1 MSKLTFGF
9 IVGGD
14 DKYYKNLMR
23 ACESLER
30 VEQDHE
36 ILILDMDNRLEIDD
50 PKVKIVYSDK
60 DKLEERYIKNGGDDR
75 NWFQPHAWAERYN
88 LYKHV
93 ETDYCIYLDTDC
105 VVINDRTDELIEESE
120 DQFLVA
126 QHWWVPTLND
136 YLRMVPVDQTG
147 LDKYLPEDDSK
158 YLYAASGA
166 FLFQKDKHVDLFT
179 RYNEIYQDIF
189 GDDGV
194 HQGVT
199 DELILCLA
207 MNEVGGYKFTNG
219 SFNHCAAA
227 DQQDMK
233 LEDGI
238 FYGKNPQEDEYKKVF
253 AFHAAY
259 QNIPSLIAHSPG
271 FTEDIKKVMYWED
284 YR

>member
-36 ILILDMDNRLEIDD
+36 IVIIDMEDRLDIDD
-50 PKVKIVYSDK
+50 PKVKIVSGVGQQVDN
-60 DKLEERYIKNGGDDR
+60 EDDR
-75 NWFQPHAWAERYN
+75 NWFQPHIWKERYN

-105 VVINDRTDELIEESE
+105 VIVNDRTDELIEESE
-120 DQFLVA
+120 DEFLIA
-126 QHWWVPTLND
+126 QHWWVPTLGD
-136 YLRMVPVDQTG
+136 YVKQVDVDQTG
-147 LDKYLPEDDSK
+147 LDDYLPPNLSGYD
-158 YLYAASGA
+158 YAASGA
-166 FLFQKDKHVDLFT
+166 FLFKKGMQDELFT
-179 RYNEIYQDIF
+179 RYNEIYENIF
-189 GDDGV
+189 KDGGV
-194 HQGVT
+194 HAGVT
-199 DELILCLA
+199 DELVLCLA

-227 DQQDMK
+227 NQQDMK

-259 QNIPSLIAHSPG
+259 QNVPSLISHSPG
-271 FTEDIKKVMYWED
+271 FVEDIKKVMYWED

>member
-36 ILILDMDNRLEIDD
+36 IVIIDMEDRLEIDD
-50 PKVKIVYSDK
+50 PKVKIVSGVGQQV
-60 DKLEERYIKNGGDDR
+60 ENEDDR
-75 NWFQPHAWAERYN
+75 NWFQPHIWKERYN

-105 VVINDRTDELIEESE
+105 VIVNDRTDELIEESE
-120 DQFLVA
+120 DKFLIA
-126 QHWWVPTLND
+126 QHWWVPTLED
-136 YLRMVPVDQTG
+136 YVKQVAVDQTG
-147 LDKYLPEDDSK
+147 LDEYLPSDLSTYD
-158 YLYAASGA
+158 YAASGA
-166 FLFQKDKHVDLFT
+166 FLFKKGMQDELFT
-179 RYNEIYQDIF
+179 RYNEIYENIF
-189 GDDGV
+189 KDGGV
-194 HQGVT
+194 HTGVT
-199 DELILCLA
+199 DELVLCLA

-227 DQQDMK
+227 NQQDMK

-259 QNIPSLIAHSPG
+259 QNVPSLVSHSPG
-271 FTEDIKKVMYWED
+271 FVEDIKKVMYWED

>member
-36 ILILDMDNRLEIDD
+36 IVIIDMEDRLEIDD
-50 PKVKIVYSDK
+50 PKVKIVSGVGQQV
-60 DKLEERYIKNGGDDR
+60 ENEDDR
-75 NWFQPHAWAERYN
+75 NWFQPHIWKERYN

-105 VVINDRTDELIEESE
+105 VIVNDRTDELIEESE
-120 DQFLVA
+120 DKFLIA
-126 QHWWVPTLND
+126 QHWWVPTLED
-136 YLRMVPVDQTG
+136 YVKQVAVDQTG
-147 LDKYLPEDDSK
+147 LDEYLPSDLSTYD
-158 YLYAASGA
+158 YAASGA
-166 FLFQKDKHVDLFT
+166 FLFKKGMQDELFT
-179 RYNEIYQDIF
+179 RYNEIYENIF
-189 GDDGV
+189 KDGGV
-194 HQGVT
+194 HTGVT
-199 DELILCLA
+199 DELVLCLA

-227 DQQDMK
+227 NQQDMK

-259 QNIPSLIAHSPG
+259 QNVPSLISHSPG
-271 FTEDIKKVMYWED
+271 FVEDIKKVMYWED

>member
-36 ILILDMDNRLEIDD
+36 IVIIDMEDRLEIDD
-50 PKVKIVYSDK
+50 PKVKIVSGVGQQV
-60 DKLEERYIKNGGDDR
+60 ENEDDR
-75 NWFQPHAWAERYN
+75 NWFQPHIWKERYN

-105 VVINDRTDELIEESE
+105 VIVNDRTDELIEESE
-120 DQFLVA
+120 DKFLIA
-126 QHWWVPTLND
+126 QHWWVPTLED
-136 YLRMVPVDQTG
+136 YVKQVAVDQTG
-147 LDKYLPEDDSK
+147 LDEYLPSDLSAYD
-158 YLYAASGA
+158 YAASGA
-166 FLFQKDKHVDLFT
+166 FLFKKGMQDELFT
-179 RYNEIYQDIF
+179 RYNEIYESIF
-189 GDDGV
+189 KDGGV
-194 HQGVT
+194 HTGVT
-199 DELILCLA
+199 DELVLCLA

-227 DQQDMK
+227 NQQDMK

-259 QNIPSLIAHSPG
+259 QNVPSLVSHSPG
-271 FTEDIKKVMYWED
+271 FVEDIKKVMYWED

>member
-147 LDKYLPEDDSK
+147 LGKYLPKMILSICMLLLVLSFSRRISMWICSLVTMRSIKISLVTMEFIKVS
-158 YLYAASGA
+158 LTN
-166 FLFQKDKHVDLFT
+166 LFFVLQ
-179 RYNEIYQDIF
+179 
-189 GDDGV
+189 
-194 HQGVT
+194 
-199 DELILCLA
+199 
-207 MNEVGGYKFTNG
+207 
-219 SFNHCAAA
+219 
-227 DQQDMK
+227 
-233 LEDGI
+233 
-238 FYGKNPQEDEYKKVF
+238 
-253 AFHAAY
+253 
-259 QNIPSLIAHSPG
+259 
-271 FTEDIKKVMYWED
+271 
-284 YR
+284 